1 MTKITSYKELTVWQ
15 KSYELTLKIYL
26 ITEKFPKKE
35 DFSLTSQ
42 MRRCSLSVPSN
53 IAEGYRRNHRKEFIQ
68 FLQIAYGSASELEVQ
83 LLLTKDINYITKEEY
98 ETYNS
103 LLVEVLKML
112 NVLLTKLKQVV

>member
-1 MTKITSYKELTVWQ
+1 MTKIISYKELTVWQ

-42 MRRCSLSVPSN
+42 MRRCSLSIPSN
-53 IAEGYRRNHRKEFIQ
+53 ITEGYRRNHRKEFIQ

-83 LLLTKDINYITKEEY
+83 LLLTKDISYMTKEEY
-98 ETYNS
+98 ETCNS

-112 NVLLTKLKQVV
+112 NVLLTKLKQSV

>member
-53 IAEGYRRNHRKEFIQ
+53 IAKKYRRNHRKEFIQ